1 MSEEKKKSEKLL
13 KNILPEE
20 IIKELQNSGVASAKM
35 FKNATILF
43 SDFKDSTLICEKLN
57 PSELVELIDLY
68 FSSFDDIMQRHGV
81 EKIKTVGDAY
91 LAAGGLPVPGK
102 CDTKAVVT
110 AAFEMQTVSN
120 KINKERSAKNL
131 PYFELRIGIHVGS
144 VIAGVVGTLKFAYDI
159 WGDTV
164 NVAARMEQNGAP
176 GKINVSGE
184 VHELIKSDF
193 QCTYRGKIEAK
204 NKGQIDMY
212 FVEK

>member
-1 MSEEKKKSEKLL
+1 
-13 KNILPEE
+13 
-20 IIKELQNSGVASAKM
+20 
-35 FKNATILF
+35 
-43 SDFKDSTLICEKLN
+43 
-57 PSELVELIDLY
+57 
-68 FSSFDDIMQRHGV
+68 
-81 EKIKTVGDAY
+81 
-91 LAAGGLPVPGK
+91 
-102 CDTKAVVT
+102 
-110 AAFEMQTVSN
+110 
-120 KINKERSAKNL
+120 L

-164 NVAARMEQNGAP
+164 NVAARMEENGAP